1 MMSMM
6 FVSLPRTRRLAPRP
20 VHGLTLV
27 ELLVVIAIIVALLA
41 LLLPAV
47 NMAVASS
54 RRAACGNNLRQIGV
68 ALRGYAN
75 THSTPSLPAIAWRG
89 GPGGVTSCGFFT
101 SGWNG
106 HISSPRDGG
115 FSWVVQI
122 LPFAEQLNTFDT
134 IGSLSTVN
142 GQPFA
147 PSANFGYG
155 KFADCLV
162 GKNTPANGSLNPNL
176 IDDETIDRVK
186 LSWAVCPSRAT
197 AGENERRAQCTYRA
211 NGGSQ
216 TLLDDGAMKHAS
228 ATDGRGFTLD
238 SISDGLSMTYLV
250 WERNDG
256 SQLWVNENP
265 RLYNTTP
272 FYCGKVLSVGLYPA
286 TVPDLDGPLVL
297 KAPYLPVPSGTPSP
311 YFGPNPNSDHPGGVF
326 GALMA
331 DGAVRFDSLKM
342 TNRAF
347 QAQSTRAKSDLVP

>member
-1 MMSMM
+1 
-6 FVSLPRTRRLAPRP
+6 
-20 VHGLTLV
+20 
-27 ELLVVIAIIVALLA
+27 
-41 LLLPAV
+41 
-47 NMAVASS
+47 
-54 RRAACGNNLRQIGV
+54 
-68 ALRGYAN
+68 
-75 THSTPSLPAIAWRG
+75 
-89 GPGGVTSCGFFT
+89 VTSCNFFVSGFNRHV
-101 SGWNG
+101 W
-106 HISSPRDGG
+106 SPRKEGG

-134 IGSLSTVN
+134 IGSLSTVD

-147 PSANFGYG
+147 PFDVVQGVYGYG

-162 GKNTPANGSLNPNL
+162 GKNAGPGPNWNGELNPNL
-176 IDDETIDRVK
+176 IDDETIDGLK
-186 LSWAVCPSRAT
+186 LSWAVCPSRST
-197 AGENERRAQCTYRA
+197 GGVNERRAQCTYRA
-211 NGGSQ
+211 NGGKEP
-216 TLLDDGAMKHAS
+216 TPVIPAPEDGPMKHAS

-256 SQLWVNENP
+256 SQLWVDANL

-272 FYCGKVLSVGLYPA
+272 FYCGKLLSVGLYPA
-286 TVPDLDGPLVL
+286 TVSDLDGPLVL

>member
-1 MMSMM
+1 M
-6 FVSLPRTRRLAPRP
+6 VVAIRLGTLRMASRP
-20 VHGLTLV
+20 ARGLTLV
-27 ELLVVIAIIVALLA
+27 ELLVVITIIVTLLA

-68 ALRGYAN
+68 ALNGYAN
-75 THSTPSLPAIAWRG
+75 THHNPSLPAIAWRG
-89 GPGGVTSCGFFT
+89 AAGSVTSCGFFT

-106 HISSPRDGG
+106 HISSPSNGG

-122 LPFAEQLNTFDT
+122 LPFAEQLNAFDT
-134 IGSLSTVN
+134 IGSLSTVDS
-142 GQPFA
+142 QPFA
-147 PSANFGYG
+147 SYG

-162 GKNTPANGSLNPNL
+162 GKNHSANNPNL

-256 SQLWVNENP
+256 SQLYVTSP
-265 RLYNTTP
+265 STSYNRTP
-272 FYCGKVLSVGLYPA
+272 FYCGKMLSVGLYRFPVSA
-286 TVPDLDGPLVL
+286 AALDEPLVL
-297 KAPYLPVPSGTPSP
+297 TAPYLPVASGNLSP

-331 DGAVRFDSLKM
+331 DGAVRFDSLKI

-347 QAQSTRAKSDLVP
+347 QAQSTRAKTDLVP

>member
-1 MMSMM
+1 MILLLPPQTSRTASRS
-6 FVSLPRTRRLAPRP
+6 VS
-20 VHGLTLV
+20 GLTLV
-27 ELLVVIAIIVALLA
+27 ELLVVVAIIAGLLA

-54 RRAACGNNLRQIGV
+54 RRAACGNNLKQIGLAV
-68 ALRGYAN
+68 QGYSN
-75 THSTPSLPAIAWRG
+75 THANPSLPAIAWRG
-89 GPGGVTSCGFFT
+89 GAGNVTQCKFFQ
-101 SGWNG
+101 SGWNR
-106 HISSPRDGG
+106 HIQSPSNGG

-122 LPFAEQLNTFDT
+122 LPFAEQLTTFDT
-134 IGSLSTVN
+134 IGSLSTVD

-147 PSANFGYG
+147 PIANYGYG

-162 GKNTPANGSLNPNL
+162 GKNTASNGSLNPTL

-197 AGENERRAQCTYRA
+197 GGVNERRAQCTYRA

-216 TLLDDGAMKHAS
+216 TLLDDGAMKHTS

-256 SQLWVNENP
+256 SQLAVTGP
-265 RLYNTTP
+265 STSYNRTP
-272 FYCGKVLSVGLYPA
+272 FYCGKMLSVGLYRSPGPA
-286 TVPDLDGPLVL
+286 AALDEPLTL
-297 KAPYLPVPSGTPSP
+297 TPPYLPVASGDLRP
-311 YFGPNPNSDHPGGVF
+311 YFGPNPNADHPGGLF

-331 DGAVRFDSLKM
+331 DGAVRFSSLKI

-347 QAQSTRAKSDLVP
+347 QAQSTRANTDLVP